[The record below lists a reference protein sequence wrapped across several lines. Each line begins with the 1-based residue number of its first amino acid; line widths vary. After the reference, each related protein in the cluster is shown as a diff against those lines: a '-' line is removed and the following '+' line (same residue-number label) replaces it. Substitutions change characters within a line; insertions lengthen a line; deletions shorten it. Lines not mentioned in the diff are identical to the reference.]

1 MSLHDAEAGT
11 SRGSFRLTSAFILVP
26 PLASWANG
34 ARPGAQSSHL
44 LNGGRV
50 VPNDG
55 MGMMLK
61 AHQYP
66 LLSEEPWGSGFGEK
80 AW

>member
-61 AHQYP
+61 ARQYP